1 MALPERRVST
11 RGRPPGYHRILL
23 EPTCD
28 TWHKDPLVDPIRPEN
43 NIGLN
48 HIKHYTES
56 CFKRIIENK
65 NIDNIIPTL
74 EQTKEW
80 VRDYIT
86 EAITDPVQKDI
97 LLKDYY
103 NDTFIEQMFKEMYE
117 TNEIPRQEQMIF
129 PPKKLKE
136 TKETKKSIKTTEVII
151 HPKFSK
157 IEEILKKKKGY
168 LPYINKLKLSLSSYG
183 SPVYQHVIIESTNL
197 ILKVWNKLH
206 LVIQKAN
213 KIDYILFIYI
223 LNYLMKT
230 IMVIETSKTLL
241 TPRQL
246 DIINLYIQSL
256 QASYPEQSS
265 YILQREKDYIS
276 VFIVMLNEYINYRKV
291 TGYDLE
297 IQKMRPLNEDELI
310 IFFKKLKEKIIVLIG
325 LEDFFDKPTEQ
336 VKLLKALNEMDI
348 PYRELYQ
355 YLWLFITEK
364 VKYSKEAMDFQNY
377 NEGYCEDLLVN
388 THSFYNDITKQM
400 KNECSMLI
408 TKQCTELTTLREET
422 FKILK
427 SEHYVKY
434 TPETAWQDPN
444 ESYIRFHDVNRQFA
458 LIEFFK
464 LWYQYRLLHG
474 VTFWLKY
481 IDVMY
486 KGEEGFFTG
495 VQQDLF
501 QTCMDQLHPDNMN
514 VFIPT
519 EENGNRYQI
528 NRNFNFPDIYVDKLK
543 EFLPFDETN
552 QATKKTKAIFMEFL
566 GGLFS
571 CALLMGIEIPVK
583 LSYFT
588 LGYLYSNELTMDEYG
603 LYFLMDI
610 PSKAKPLYQ
619 LLKEDPDMIEYIG
632 LEFNDQYPLISMDD
646 PNKKLD
652 ESQLLVTKNNILN
665 YIKQT
670 GLYVLTTININDPPS
685 IDLTMKKTYK
695 AKREYYMT
703 LLKSF
708 KKGFFIN
715 VRGIFSVNMIT
726 VNILD
731 TLLNR
736 GGVNIN
742 NLKALINNYKVI
754 PVYSEKNGTPE
765 RSIEIIQ
772 QKKIFTWF
780 YNLLKNPDSDIPYG
794 KYIKDADKLSTEEKH
809 NLYYNNFI
817 PQLLYFWTSSRS
829 INVNE
834 EHQVHFKLNDPR
846 DQESINNKINAL
858 NDQIKAHTCF
868 RYIDLPTYNIELPEF
883 SEDTPDEK
891 RNWRSLVSSM
901 DTTTFNNFIKNHIDS
916 GWKGWEQKIMDKLM
930 LAIYETSGFGMAGG
944 NTMNNIR
951 VNKEI
956 KDIQKCLKYVE
967 KRCSIEKDYNSA
979 FLCGFIYTVK
989 CNKKLSNKQKQKL
1002 IEYAKNNTI
1011 NFKNS
1016 TKLQLEK
1023 WGYKMIKAS
1032 S

>member
-1 MALPERRVST
+1 
-11 RGRPPGYHRILL
+11 
-23 EPTCD
+23 
-28 TWHKDPLVDPIRPEN
+28 
-43 NIGLN
+43 
-48 HIKHYTES
+48 
-56 CFKRIIENK
+56 
-65 NIDNIIPTL
+65 
-74 EQTKEW
+74 
-80 VRDYIT
+80 
-86 EAITDPVQKDI
+86 
-97 LLKDYY
+97 
-103 NDTFIEQMFKEMYE
+103 
-117 TNEIPRQEQMIF
+117 
-129 PPKKLKE
+129 
-136 TKETKKSIKTTEVII
+136 
-151 HPKFSK
+151 
-157 IEEILKKKKGY
+157 
-168 LPYINKLKLSLSSYG
+168 
-183 SPVYQHVIIESTNL
+183 
-197 ILKVWNKLH
+197 
-206 LVIQKAN
+206 
-213 KIDYILFIYI
+213 
-223 LNYLMKT
+223 
-230 IMVIETSKTLL
+230 
-241 TPRQL
+241 
-246 DIINLYIQSL
+246 
-256 QASYPEQSS
+256 
-265 YILQREKDYIS
+265 
-276 VFIVMLNEYINYRKV
+276 
-291 TGYDLE
+291 
-297 IQKMRPLNEDELI
+297 
-310 IFFKKLKEKIIVLIG
+310 
-325 LEDFFDKPTEQ
+325 
-336 VKLLKALNEMDI
+336 
-348 PYRELYQ
+348 
-355 YLWLFITEK
+355 
-364 VKYSKEAMDFQNY
+364 
-377 NEGYCEDLLVN
+377 
-388 THSFYNDITKQM
+388 
-400 KNECSMLI
+400 
-408 TKQCTELTTLREET
+408 
-422 FKILK
+422 
-427 SEHYVKY
+427 
-434 TPETAWQDPN
+434 
-444 ESYIRFHDVNRQFA
+444 
-458 LIEFFK
+458 
-464 LWYQYRLLHG
+464 
-474 VTFWLKY
+474 
-481 IDVMY
+481 
-486 KGEEGFFTG
+486 
-495 VQQDLF
+495 
-501 QTCMDQLHPDNMN
+501 
-514 VFIPT
+514 
-519 EENGNRYQI
+519 
-528 NRNFNFPDIYVDKLK
+528 
-543 EFLPFDETN
+543 
-552 QATKKTKAIFMEFL
+552 
-566 GGLFS
+566 
-571 CALLMGIEIPVK
+571 
-583 LSYFT
+583 
-588 LGYLYSNELTMDEYG
+588 MDEYG